1 MIPADFPRLG
11 EVQTLVLRKA
21 PKHAL
26 FCNAVG
32 ELAHNARL
40 SAMFRDVED
49 LLAVVPAPDWPEF
62 RADLAARFNEGR
74 RPEQSRRSGLRRYQP
89 AWDKLNEARA
99 SRRLSQDGFEA
110 VRFVRALPGTKTP
123 DLVGFLGDEPVFC
136 EVKTVNISD
145 REATRRAEGGVGTT
159 ETAANEALLAKSLD
173 VAIRALAQVRGYECD
188 CRAIVYL
195 FLNPD
200 DSLGEPI
207 ATIAAQVKTHL
218 DRAPELAGATIHID
232 HHPPFHFA
240 V

>member
-1 MIPADFPRLG
+1 MIRADLPRLS

-26 FCNAVG
+26 FGNAVG
-32 ELAHNARL
+32 GLASNARL
-40 SAMFRDVED
+40 SAVFRDVED
-49 LLAVVPAPDWPEF
+49 LLAVVPSPDWPEF
-62 RADLAARFNEGR
+62 RADLAAKFNEGR

-99 SRRLSQDGFEA
+99 CRRLVQDGFEA

-123 DLVGFLGDEPVFC
+123 DLVGFLGDEPVYC
-136 EVKTVNISD
+136 EVKTINISD
-145 REATRRAEGGVGTT
+145 KEATRRAEGGVFTT
-159 ETAANEALLAKSLD
+159 ETTASEALLAKSLD
-173 VAIRALAQVRGYECD
+173 VATRALAQIREYERD

-200 DSLGEPI
+200 DSLGKPI

-218 DRAPELAGATIHID
+218 DRAPELAGAMIHID